1 MLLYG
6 NLQTMRTD
14 KWATLKSTQLS
25 TKLCVKLLLLF
36 ENAVKLDFEALK
48 LTENL
53 NPLQGPIHTLT
64 LSSINT

>member
-1 MLLYG
+1 
-6 NLQTMRTD
+6 MRTD
-14 KWATLKSTQLS
+14 KWATLKSTQVS